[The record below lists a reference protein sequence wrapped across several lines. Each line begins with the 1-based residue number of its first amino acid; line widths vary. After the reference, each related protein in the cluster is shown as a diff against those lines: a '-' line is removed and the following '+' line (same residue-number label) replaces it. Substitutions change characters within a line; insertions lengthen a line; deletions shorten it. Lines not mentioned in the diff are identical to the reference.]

1 MLAHVLLYDYDYIA
15 YFSHQNNSL
24 KERSIFFFF
33 IDLEQL
39 FVVFCSQKLLLLNPR
54 MSRRGG
60 GGGSNG
66 TPIGF
71 LNLSSNRNEIF
82 STCSLIMSTSFD
94 VNWMTLSLII
104 YA

>member
-24 KERSIFFFF
+24 KERSIFFYRFKAV
-33 IDLEQL
+33 IC
-39 FVVFCSQKLLLLNPR
+39 VFCSQKLLLLNPR
-54 MSRRGG
+54 MSRRG

-71 LNLSSNRNEIF
+71 LNLSSNRNEIC
-82 STCSLIMSTSFD
+82 STCSLIMSTYFD

>member
-1 MLAHVLLYDYDYIA
+1 MLAHVLLYDYDFIA

-24 KERSIFFFF
+24 KEQSIFFF
-33 IDLEQL
+33 IDLKQL

-54 MSRRGG
+54 TSR

-66 TPIGF
+66 TPISF

-94 VNWMTLSLII
+94 VNWMTLSIII

>member
-24 KERSIFFFF
+24 KERSIFF

-54 MSRRGG
+54 TSRRGG
-60 GGGSNG
+60 GGVKWNPHRFFEPFKQSK
-66 TPIGF
+66 
-71 LNLSSNRNEIF
+71 
-82 STCSLIMSTSFD
+82 
-94 VNWMTLSLII
+94 
-104 YA
+104 